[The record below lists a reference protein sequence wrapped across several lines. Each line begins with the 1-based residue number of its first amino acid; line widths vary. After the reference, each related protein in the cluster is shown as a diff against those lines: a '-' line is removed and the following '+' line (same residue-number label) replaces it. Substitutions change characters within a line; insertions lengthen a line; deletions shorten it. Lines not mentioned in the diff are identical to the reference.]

1 MNNIPYIDILILAM
15 IAIFIINRL
24 RNVLGKKTGNE
35 QDIVEKFSRNK
46 TKFKESPPDQISED
60 KAGKTEKPRDTFF
73 HQDPTVNNNL
83 RKIHNLD
90 NNFESQS
97 FLDGSKK
104 AFEFIIKN
112 YSEENLDSIKSLL
125 SKNILNDFDTQIK
138 KRIQKSQ
145 NLDITIIGIKD
156 AEIVS
161 ANLRSSNATI
171 SVKFSSEQV
180 HVLRD
185 PKGKIIEG
193 DSNQILTINE
203 DWTFSKNMK
212 NKDPNWALEKIEESK

>member
-15 IAIFIINRL
+15 IAVFIINRL

-46 TKFKESPPDQISED
+46 TNFKESPPDQISEN
-60 KAGKTEKPRDTFF
+60 KARKTEKPRDIFF
-73 HQDPTVNNNL
+73 HQDPTINDNL
-83 RKIHNLD
+83 RKIHKLD
-90 NNFESQS
+90 NNFELQS

-125 SKNILNDFDTQIK
+125 SKNIFNDFDAQIK

-145 NLDITIIGIKD
+145 DLDITIIGIKN

-161 ANLRSSNATI
+161 ANLRSSNAAI

-180 HVLRD
+180 HILKD
-185 PKGKIIEG
+185 PKGKVIEG

>member
-15 IAIFIINRL
+15 IAVFIINRL

-46 TKFKESPPDQISED
+46 TNFKESPPDQITKD
-60 KAGKTEKPRDTFF
+60 KTGETKKPRDIFF
-73 HQDPTVNNNL
+73 HQDPTINSNL
-83 RKIHNLD
+83 RKIHKLD
-90 NNFESQS
+90 NNFESES
-97 FLDGSKK
+97 FLNGSKK

-112 YSEENLDSIKSLL
+112 YSEENLESIKSLL
-125 SKNILNDFDTQIK
+125 SKNIFNDFDTQIK
-138 KRIQKSQ
+138 KRIKNSQ
-145 NLDITIIGIKD
+145 NQDIVIIGIKD

-161 ANLRSSNATI
+161 ADLRSSNATI

-180 HVLRD
+180 HVLKD
-185 PKGKIIEG
+185 PKGKVIEG

>member
-15 IAIFIINRL
+15 IAVFIVNRL

-35 QDIVEKFSRNK
+35 HDIVEKFSKNK
-46 TKFKESPPDQISED
+46 TNFKESPPDQISENKD
-60 KAGKTEKPRDTFF
+60 RKTKKPRDIFF
-73 HQDPTVNNNL
+73 HQDPTINDNL
-83 RKIHNLD
+83 RKIHKLD
-90 NNFESQS
+90 NNFDLQS

-125 SKNILNDFDTQIK
+125 SKNIFNDFDAQIK

-145 NLDITIIGIKD
+145 DLDITIIGIKN

-180 HVLRD
+180 HILKD
-185 PKGKIIEG
+185 PKGKVIEG

>member
-15 IAIFIINRL
+15 IAVFIINRL

-46 TKFKESPPDQISED
+46 TNFKESPPDQISEN
-60 KAGKTEKPRDTFF
+60 KARKTEKPRDIFF
-73 HQDPTVNNNL
+73 HQDPTINDNL
-83 RKIHNLD
+83 RKIHKLD
-90 NNFESQS
+90 NNFELQS

-125 SKNILNDFDTQIK
+125 SKNIFNDFDAQIK

-145 NLDITIIGIKD
+145 DLDITIIGIKD

-180 HVLRD
+180 HILKD
-185 PKGKIIEG
+185 PKGKVIEG

>member
-15 IAIFIINRL
+15 IAVFIINRL

-35 QDIVEKFSRNK
+35 QDIVEKFTRSK
-46 TKFKESPPDQISED
+46 TSFKESPPDEVSDNKFRE
-60 KAGKTEKPRDTFF
+60 TETPRDVFF
-73 HQDPTVNNNL
+73 HQNPTINTNL

-90 NNFESQS
+90 DSFESKN
-97 FLDGSKK
+97 FLEGSKK

-125 SKNILNDFDTQIK
+125 SKNIFNEFNSQIK
-138 KRIQKSQ
+138 KRVQNSQ

-156 AEIVS
+156 AEILS
-161 ANLRSSNATI
+161 ANLRSNNASIT
-171 SVKFSSEQV
+171 VKFSSEQV
-180 HVLRD
+180 HVVKD
-185 PKGKIIEG
+185 PKGEIIEG
-193 DSNQILTINE
+193 DNNQILTIDEN
-203 DWTFSKNMK
+203 WTFIKNMK